1 MTLLEKAESKTLTFD
16 ELCELADIT
25 REQALA
31 VSFNGFTVRHSFSV
45 GQGLNDPNPVVFRNA
60 EFTLRLNL
68 GQLIDR
74 SISAVRINYQNKTR
88 KLGTKQ
94 LSALAQPVSIDVN
107 ALNERI
113 ASQQDPVALAMK
125 LNAEQAKMT
134 IAELMKAGKITPTNL
149 IAMLRAQGRGDVVD
163 EWLAEAGTPEADA
176 PAPEADAPEADAPEQ
191 E

>member
-45 GQGLNDPNPVVFRNA
+45 GQGPNDPSPVVFRNA

-176 PAPEADAPEADAPEQ
+176 PTPEADAPEQ